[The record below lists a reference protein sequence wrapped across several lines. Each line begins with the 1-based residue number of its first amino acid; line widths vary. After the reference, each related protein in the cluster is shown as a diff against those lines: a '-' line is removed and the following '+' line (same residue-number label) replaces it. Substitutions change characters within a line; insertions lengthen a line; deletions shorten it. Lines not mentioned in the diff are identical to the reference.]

1 MNYAKITTCD
11 ICNGSDVGVVLWCQ
25 GCDLKCENCQNQ
37 ETWEFN
43 KGKPFTDYDFDMS
56 LLELRKPYN
65 KRFTLS
71 GGHPLAP
78 HNLET
83 STEICRVIKSI
94 MPDKKIWLYTGYN
107 FEDIIDY
114 QILKYVDVLVDG
126 RFIQSQRDTTLAFR
140 GSANQRIIDVQA
152 SLLKKKVVLYEA
164 S

>member
-1 MNYAKITTCD
+1 MNYNKITTCD
-11 ICNGSDVGVVLWCQ
+11 IANGDGIGVVLWCQ
-25 GCDLKCENCQNQ
+25 GCDLRCTNCQNQ
-37 ETWEFN
+37 ETWEYN
-43 KGKPFTDYDFDMS
+43 GGRPFTEYDFDML

-65 KRFTLS
+65 KRLTLS

-83 STEICRVIKSI
+83 STEICRVVKSI

-126 RFIQSQRDTTLAFR
+126 PFIQDQYDITLAFR
-140 GSANQRIIDVQA
+140 GSSNQRLIDVQA
-152 SLLKKKVVLYEA
+152 SLLKKKVVLYEV